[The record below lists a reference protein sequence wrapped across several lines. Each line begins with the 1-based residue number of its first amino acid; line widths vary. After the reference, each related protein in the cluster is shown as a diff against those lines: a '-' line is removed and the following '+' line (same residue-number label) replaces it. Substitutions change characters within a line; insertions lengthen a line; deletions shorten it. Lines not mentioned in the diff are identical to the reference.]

1 MRLPTDSP
9 VIDVGD
15 RKQLFI
21 DERFIAHSR
30 GISLALNPAE
40 KREIVLEPTQDEGRH
55 EFQIST
61 VLEVDGRYLMYY
73 MTFLA
78 EAPPGLRKS
87 AWHVTR
93 LARSDDGI
101 HWERVPVGLIDVG
114 RGPDNNIAMTG
125 AVGTFFIDPN
135 ETDGCRFWW
144 IGHMN
149 ENPWWGESR
158 GAVFGGGPDKEGA
171 VYLCRSRDGIRWER
185 VPEPILPFWCDTRN
199 QCLFDPRTN
208 RHVAY
213 LRARPGGHCVRVVC
227 RAESEPL
234 TGSWHYEPDASR
246 QPGPHGLFG
255 WIDNELPVVIAPDE
269 LDPPT
274 TGLYTPNVHLY
285 PWAEDVYLAFP
296 ETYRLRDDQESFG
309 RDERGQPV
317 NEGPLDIALL
327 TSRDGVSWHR
337 FREPYVRLGRIGE
350 IDGGTI
356 YMGLGM
362 IRRGDELWQYC
373 AVSPHT
379 HHGRHLSLPGTEGGI
394 RRLVQRL
401 DGFVS
406 ADAGPEG
413 GEITTPVL
421 RFSGNRLMLNCD
433 CSALG
438 EVWVE
443 LQDPEGQRIPGYS
456 MNDAVSVDLN
466 GTGQEVW
473 WKRGP
478 DVADLAGQ
486 PVRLHI
492 RMRSARLYAFQF
504 VQSDHDEELEA

>member
-1 MRLPTDSP
+1 MHVDGA

-21 DERFIAHSR
+21 DERFIERGR
-30 GISLALNPAE
+30 GISLVVNPPE
-40 KREIVLEPTQDEGRH
+40 KREIALEPSENEGRH

-61 VLEVDGRYLMYY
+61 VLEADGRYLMYY
-73 MTFLA
+73 MTFLS
-78 EAPPGLRKS
+78 EAPVGLRKS

-101 HWERVPVGLIDVG
+101 RWERVPVGLIDVG
-114 RGPDNNIAMTG
+114 GGTGNNIVMAG
-125 AVGTFFIDPN
+125 AVGTSFLDPK

-149 ENPWWGESR
+149 ENPWWGESW

-171 VYLCRSRDGIRWER
+171 VYLCRSRDGICWER

-199 QCLFDPRTN
+199 QCFFDPRTN
-208 RHVAY
+208 RYVAY
-213 LRARPGGHCVRVVC
+213 LRGRPGGHRVRVVC
-227 RAESEPL
+227 RAESEQLAGPWPYQADR
-234 TGSWHYEPDASR
+234 GRE
-246 QPGPHGLFG
+246 PGPHGLFG
-255 WIDNELPVVIAPDE
+255 WIDSELPVVMAPDE
-269 LDPPT
+269 LDPPA

-285 PWAEDVYLAFP
+285 PWAQDAYLAFP
-296 ETYRLRDDQESFG
+296 ETYRLRDDQGSFG

-327 TSRDGVSWHR
+327 TSRDGVAWQR

-373 AVSPHT
+373 AVSPCT
-379 HHGRHLSLPGTEGGI
+379 HHGRHLSLPGTDGGI
-394 RRLVQRL
+394 RRLVQRV

-406 ADAGPEG
+406 ADAGPDG

-421 RFSGNRLMLNCD
+421 RFSGDRLRLNCD

-443 LQDPEGQRIPGYS
+443 LQDPGGDPIPGYS
-456 MNDAVSVDLN
+456 LSEAVSVDLN
-466 GTGQEVW
+466 GVRQEAW
-473 WKRGP
+473 WRHGP
-478 DVADLAGQ
+478 DLGRLGGQ

-492 RMRSARLYAFQF
+492 RLRSAKLYAFQF
-504 VQSDHDEELEA
+504 VHSDRDGEVEA